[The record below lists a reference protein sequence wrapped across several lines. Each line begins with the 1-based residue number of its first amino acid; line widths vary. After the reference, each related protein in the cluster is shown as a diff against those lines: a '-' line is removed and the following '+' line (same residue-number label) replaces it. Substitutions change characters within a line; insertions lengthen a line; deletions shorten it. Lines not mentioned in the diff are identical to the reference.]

1 MGERFKRE
9 IYSWA
14 IVILVVLVLR
24 VIFVEAYV
32 IPTSS
37 MEKTLLI
44 GDALLVNRFIY
55 GIKIP
60 IPLTGIQMPLL
71 PGREPQRGE
80 IVVFKYPFENRDFV
94 KRCVAVEGDT
104 VEIID
109 KALYVNGARIEEP
122 YVWHL
127 DRRNFDGV
135 TYDMSRYQDIWAH
148 SHLGDT
154 LGFYARDNFG
164 PVVVPEECIFVMG
177 DNRDNSHDSRFW
189 GPLHKKYLKGKPLFI
204 YFSFDP
210 GREVPS
216 FIEILKV
223 WQWRAIRLV
232 RIGKAT

>member
-1 MGERFKRE
+1 MGERFKKE
-9 IYSWA
+9 LYSWA

-24 VIFVEAYV
+24 VVFVEAYV

-37 MEKTLLI
+37 MEQTLLI

-60 IPLTGIQMPLL
+60 IPLTGIQMPLV
-71 PGREPQRGE
+71 PGRDPQRGE

-104 VEIID
+104 VKIID
-109 KALYVNGARIEEP
+109 KVLYVNGVRIKEP
-122 YVWHL
+122 YVRHL
-127 DRRNFDGV
+127 DRRNFDGI
-135 TYDMSRYQDIWAH
+135 TYDMSRYQAIWER
-148 SHLGDT
+148 SQLGDT
-154 LGFYARDNFG
+154 LGFYVRDNFG
-164 PVVVPEECIFVMG
+164 PVVVPKECIFVMG

-216 FIEILKV
+216 FFEILKV

-232 RIGKAT
+232 RIGKVT